1 MTSGKNSDLRKRVKG
16 VEKMHAS
23 GSDREFVFTKADFEK
38 VKELIHRHAGIALS
52 DSKQNMVY
60 SRLARRLRMLKL
72 KRFSDYLDTIESG
85 SGEEWQSFVN
95 SLTTNLTS
103 FFREKHHFPI
113 LADLLKGLADKGDI
127 RLWCNA
133 ASTGEEPYS
142 IAITALEALGTRAA
156 RVQILATDIDTNV
169 LATAQAGIYPEE
181 SVSRVDDGILRR
193 YFLRGGEK
201 HAGMVRMKAEVQ
213 SMVNFRQLNLLDPTW
228 PLSQPFDAI
237 FCRNVMIYFDRPT
250 QRRVLQKFQPLLKPH
265 GRLFV
270 GHSESLGYARDL
282 FHLEGRTVYR
292 AAGAVPQ
299 AAASA
304 APGGRRGRS

>member
-1 MTSGKNSDLRKRVKG
+1 
-16 VEKMHAS
+16 MHAPS
-23 GSDREFVFTKADFEK
+23 SDREFVFTKADFEK

-60 SRLARRLRMLKL
+60 SRLARRLRALKL
-72 KRFSDYLDTIESG
+72 KRFSDYLETIESG
-85 SGEEWQSFVN
+85 RGEEWQSFVN

-103 FFREKHHFPI
+103 FFREQHHFPI
-113 LADLLKGLADKGDI
+113 LADLLKGLADKSDL
-127 RLWCNA
+127 RLWCA
-133 ASTGEEPYS
+133 ASSTGEEPYS
-142 IAITALEALGTRAA
+142 MAITAIEALGAKA
-156 RVQILATDIDTNV
+156 SRVQILATDIDTSV
-169 LATAQAGIYPEE
+169 LATAQAGVYAEE
-181 SVSRVDDGILRR
+181 SVGRVDDAILRR

-201 HAGMVRMKAEVQ
+201 QAGKVRVKPEVQ
-213 SMVNFRQLNLLDPTW
+213 SMVGFRQLNLLDAAW
-228 PLSQPFDAI
+228 PLNQPFDAI

-270 GHSESLGYARDL
+270 GHSESLAYARDL

-292 AAGAVPQ
+292 AAGAIPH

-304 APGGRRGRS
+304 AA

>member
-1 MTSGKNSDLRKRVKG
+1 MTSGKNSDLRVKG

-72 KRFSDYLDTIESG
+72 TRFSDYLETIASG
-85 SGEEWQSFVN
+85 NGEEWQSFVN

-113 LADLLKGLADKGDI
+113 LADLLKSLADKGDI

-156 RVQILATDIDTNV
+156 RVQVLATDIDTNV

-181 SVSRVDDGILRR
+181 SVSRVDDAILRR

-201 HAGMVRMKAEVQ
+201 HAGKVRVKPEVQ
-213 SMVNFRQLNLLDPTW
+213 SLVNFRQLNLLDASW

-304 APGGRRGRS
+304 AA

>member
-1 MTSGKNSDLRKRVKG
+1 M
-16 VEKMHAS
+16 MHAS

-38 VKELIHRHAGIALS
+38 VKELIHRHAGIALGE
-52 DSKQNMVY
+52 SKQNMVY
-60 SRLARRLRMLKL
+60 SRLARRLRVLKL
-72 KRFSDYLDTIESG
+72 TRFSDYLQTIESG
-85 SGEEWQSFVN
+85 RGEEWQSFVN

-103 FFREKHHFPI
+103 FFREQHHFPI
-113 LADLLKGLADKGDI
+113 LADLLKGIGDKGDI
-127 RLWCNA
+127 RLWCAA

-142 IAITALEALGTRAA
+142 MAITALEALGAKA
-156 RVQILATDIDTNV
+156 SRVQILATDIDTSV

-181 SVSRVDDGILRR
+181 SISRVNDAIVRR
-193 YFLRGGEK
+193 YFLRGGERF
-201 HAGMVRMKAEVQ
+201 AGKVRVKSEVQ
-213 SMVNFRQLNLLDPTW
+213 SMVDFRQLNLLDSSW

-250 QRRVLQKFQPLLKPH
+250 QRRVLQRFQPLLKPH

-292 AAGAVPQ
+292 PTGAVAH

-304 APGGRRGRS
+304 SARGSQGQR

>member
-1 MTSGKNSDLRKRVKG
+1 
-16 VEKMHAS
+16 MHAS

-38 VKELIHRHAGIALS
+38 VKELIHQHAGIALS

-72 KRFSDYLDTIESG
+72 KRFSDYLETIEIG
-85 SGEEWQSFVN
+85 NGEEWQSFVN

-113 LADLLKGLADKGDI
+113 LADLLKSLADKGDI

-156 RVQILATDIDTNV
+156 RVQVLATDIDTNV

-193 YFLRGGEK
+193 YFLRGGER
-201 HAGMVRMKAEVQ
+201 HAGQVRVKPEVQ
-213 SMVNFRQLNLLDPTW
+213 SMVNFRQLNLLDTSW
-228 PLSQPFDAI
+228 PLGQPFDAI

-292 AAGAVPQ
+292 AAGALPH

-304 APGGRRGRS
+304 AA